1 LNKNLKIFS
10 ELTKIKIT
18 SFVAL
23 TTAFGFIAASGKI
36 NFDIVPVLLGVL
48 LLAFGSAAL
57 NHYQE
62 RNFDAMMDRTK
73 NRPIP
78 SGRISS
84 NNVLLISVLL
94 VISGSVVLLIGSNLL
109 ALCFG
114 LINLVWYNFV
124 YTLLKRKTAFA
135 IVPGSLVGAIPPVIG
150 WVAAGGE
157 LFDPQILA
165 IAFFFFVWQIPHFWL
180 LLLVMDKDYR
190 KAGFPTLTQIFSR
203 DQLLRITFVW
213 ITSTAVTG
221 FMISLFGLVTD
232 IWISFALFLSC
243 IWLTWKAFKLL
254 TDTED
259 LTVFR
264 LTFGYINYFALFVVF
279 MVSIN
284 KLIFYSKII

>member
-1 LNKNLKIFS
+1 MNKNLKIFS

-84 NNVLLISVLL
+84 VNALLVSVLLI
-94 VISGSVVLLIGSNLL
+94 IFGSIVLLIGSNYL
-109 ALCFG
+109 ALIFG
-114 LINLVWYNFV
+114 LLNLIWYNFV

-284 KLIFYSKII
+284 KLIF

>member
-10 ELTKIKIT
+10 ELTKLKIT

-23 TTAFGFIAASGKI
+23 TTAFGFIAVSGKI
-36 NFDIVPVLLGVL
+36 SFDIVPVLLGVL

-62 RNFDAMMDRTK
+62 KEFDTMMDRTK

-84 NNVLLISVLL
+84 VNALLVSVLLI
-94 VISGSVVLLIGSNLL
+94 IFGSIVLLIGSNYL
-109 ALCFG
+109 ALIFG
-114 LINLVWYNFV
+114 LLNLIWYNFV

-150 WVAAGGE
+150 WVAAGGK
-157 LFDPQILA
+157 LVDPQILA

-203 DQLLRITFVW
+203 DQLSRITFVW

-254 TDTED
+254 TDTDD

-284 KLIFYSKII
+284 KLIF